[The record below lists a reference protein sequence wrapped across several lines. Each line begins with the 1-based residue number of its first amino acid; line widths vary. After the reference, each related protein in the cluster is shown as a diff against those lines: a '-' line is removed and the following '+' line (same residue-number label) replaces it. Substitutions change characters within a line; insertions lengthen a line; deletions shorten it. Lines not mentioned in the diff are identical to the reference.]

1 MRPPLFE
8 RKWEL
13 DSLCSAL
20 RLASEYVVHTG
31 DMSPIDEAYV
41 ASVETVLKTLREQQR
56 GTAQDVKLGVAYQF
70 SRVTP
75 KPTDTLELAMG
86 PPARHTGPT

>member
-1 MRPPLFE
+1 MRPPVFE

-20 RLASEYVVHTG
+20 RLASQYVAHTG

-86 PPARHTGPT
+86 PPARRTGST